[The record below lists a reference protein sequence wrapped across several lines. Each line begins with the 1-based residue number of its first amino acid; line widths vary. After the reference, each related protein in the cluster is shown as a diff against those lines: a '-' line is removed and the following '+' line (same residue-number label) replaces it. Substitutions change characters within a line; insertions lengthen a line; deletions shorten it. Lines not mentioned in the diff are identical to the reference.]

1 MNAQDFKLGVI
12 NTQKV
17 VENYNKAIE
26 ADTELKTLQDR
37 LAGRLKKLEDEIV
50 TMEERLTKQELFL
63 DEDAVRSA
71 KADIVRKQDEYRQK
85 LQVGQESLMEK
96 QKELLEPILQEV
108 KDLIIQ
114 IGKQEKYSLILDKQ
128 AAMFVESKYDLTDS
142 LIQHLNEKYKKDKQ
156 DKIIQDSSILKDINI
171 FGYLLSSSYIIECM
185 FYVLSVS
192 YSQIFLFISLIT

>member
-1 MNAQDFKLGVI
+1 MNVMKENQQTLTKCFERSFIVLFSILSLCSIVNAQDFKLGVI

-85 LQVGQESLMEK
+85 LKVGQESLMEK
-96 QKELLEPILQEV
+96 QKELLEPILEEV

-142 LIQHLNEKYKKDKQ
+142 LIQQLNQNYKKDKQ
-156 DKIIQDSSILKDINI
+156 NKEKSN
-171 FGYLLSSSYIIECM
+171 E
-185 FYVLSVS
+185 
-192 YSQIFLFISLIT
+192 

>member
-1 MNAQDFKLGVI
+1 MNVMKGNQQALTKRFGRSIVVLFSILILCSIVHAQDFKLGVI

-85 LQVGQESLMEK
+85 LKVGQESLMEK

-128 AAMFVESKYDLTDS
+128 AAMFVEPKYDLTDS
-142 LIQHLNEKYKKDKQ
+142 LILRLNEKYKKDGQ
-156 DKIIQDSSILKDINI
+156 DKDKSN
-171 FGYLLSSSYIIECM
+171 E
-185 FYVLSVS
+185 
-192 YSQIFLFISLIT
+192 

>member
-1 MNAQDFKLGVI
+1 MNVMKENQQTLTKCFERSFIVLFSILSLCSIVNAQDFKLGVI

-85 LQVGQESLMEK
+85 LKVGQESLMEK

-142 LIQHLNEKYKKDKQ
+142 LIQQLNEKYKKDKQ
-156 DKIIQDSSILKDINI
+156 DKEKSN
-171 FGYLLSSSYIIECM
+171 E
-185 FYVLSVS
+185 
-192 YSQIFLFISLIT
+192 

>member
-1 MNAQDFKLGVI
+1 MNVMKGNKQALTKRFGRSVIVLFSILSLCSIVNAQDFTLGVI

-85 LQVGQESLMEK
+85 LKVGQESLMEK

-142 LIQHLNEKYKKDKQ
+142 LIQQLNQNYKKDKQ
-156 DKIIQDSSILKDINI
+156 NKEKSN
-171 FGYLLSSSYIIECM
+171 E
-185 FYVLSVS
+185 
-192 YSQIFLFISLIT
+192 

>member
-1 MNAQDFKLGVI
+1 MNVMKGNKQALTKRFGRSVIVLFSILSLCSIVNAQDFKLGVL

-37 LAGRLKKLEDEIV
+37 LAGRLKKLEDEII

-142 LIQHLNEKYKKDKQ
+142 LIQQLNQKYKKDKQ
-156 DKIIQDSSILKDINI
+156 NKEKSN
-171 FGYLLSSSYIIECM
+171 E
-185 FYVLSVS
+185 
-192 YSQIFLFISLIT
+192 

>member
-1 MNAQDFKLGVI
+1 MNVMKGNKQALTKRFGRSVIVLFSILSLCSIVNAQDFKLGVI

-96 QKELLEPILQEV
+96 QKELLEPILEEV

-128 AAMFVESKYDLTDS
+128 AAMFVEPKYDLTDS
-142 LIQHLNEKYKKDKQ
+142 LIQQLNEKYKKDKQ
-156 DKIIQDSSILKDINI
+156 DKEKSN
-171 FGYLLSSSYIIECM
+171 E
-185 FYVLSVS
+185 
-192 YSQIFLFISLIT
+192 

>member
-1 MNAQDFKLGVI
+1 MNVMKGNKQALTKRFGRSVIVLFSILSLCSIVNAQDFKLGVI

-85 LQVGQESLMEK
+85 LKVGQESLMEK
-96 QKELLEPILQEV
+96 QKELLEPILEEV

-142 LIQHLNEKYKKDKQ
+142 LIQQLNEKYKKDKQ
-156 DKIIQDSSILKDINI
+156 DKEKSNK
-171 FGYLLSSSYIIECM
+171 
-185 FYVLSVS
+185 
-192 YSQIFLFISLIT
+192 

>member
-1 MNAQDFKLGVI
+1 MNVMKENQQPLTKCFERSFIVLFSILSLCSIVNAQDFKLGVI

-26 ADTELKTLQDR
+26 ADTELKTLHDR

-142 LIQHLNEKYKKDKQ
+142 LIQQLNQKYKKDKQ
-156 DKIIQDSSILKDINI
+156 NKEKSN
-171 FGYLLSSSYIIECM
+171 E
-185 FYVLSVS
+185 
-192 YSQIFLFISLIT
+192 

>member
-1 MNAQDFKLGVI
+1 MNVMKENQQTLTKCFERSFIVLFSILSLCSIVNAQDFKLGVI

-142 LIQHLNEKYKKDKQ
+142 LIQQLNQKYKKDKQ
-156 DKIIQDSSILKDINI
+156 NKEKSN
-171 FGYLLSSSYIIECM
+171 E
-185 FYVLSVS
+185 
-192 YSQIFLFISLIT
+192 

>member
-1 MNAQDFKLGVI
+1 MNVMKENQQTLTKCFERSFIVLFSILSLCSIVNAQDFKLGVI

-85 LQVGQESLMEK
+85 LKGGQESLMEK

-128 AAMFVESKYDLTDS
+128 AAMFVEPKYDLTDS
-142 LIQHLNEKYKKDKQ
+142 LIQQLNEKYKKDKQ
-156 DKIIQDSSILKDINI
+156 DKEKSN
-171 FGYLLSSSYIIECM
+171 E
-185 FYVLSVS
+185 
-192 YSQIFLFISLIT
+192 